1 MATNAMSAAIA
12 AVKEEFSIEKADR
25 ADLVREACEL
35 RYQVYCLERNF
46 EAPQGQIET
55 DDFDDRSRHVV
66 LRHRASGKV
75 IGTVRLVLMYP
86 AAPHDS
92 FPLQRVCD
100 ASFLNRV
107 PLSGIAEISR
117 FAISKELRIAS
128 PAAQGML
135 RLALVRGLVDLSGEL
150 GLTHWCAMMEPSLL
164 RLLRATAMHFEAHG
178 PLVDHHGMRQPS
190 FTSLDAFLG
199 RVEREHPAI
208 WDFVTDSGK
217 LWVDPAHAPADF
229 EHSGMALSA

>member
-1 MATNAMSAAIA
+1 
-12 AVKEEFSIEKADR
+12 
-25 ADLVREACEL
+25 
-35 RYQVYCLERNF
+35 
-46 EAPQGQIET
+46 
-55 DDFDDRSRHVV
+55 
-66 LRHRASGKV
+66 
-75 IGTVRLVLMYP
+75 
-86 AAPHDS
+86 
-92 FPLQRVCD
+92 
-100 ASFLNRV
+100 
-107 PLSGIAEISR
+107 
-117 FAISKELRIAS
+117 
-128 PAAQGML
+128 ML